1 MSDTNAFDTFEKVE
15 FLFKNYLGYANTQNN
30 KPFFQETE
38 IQTNNYIYGSN
49 VFLDVLPTQDITW
62 NTLNQQETE
71 NELLAD
77 NYTPNITQ
85 IQVDAMTNPIVKK
98 YIKVK
103 LKPVPLSGNQSYYAL
118 DQNRKNILQDAI
130 QSNVNKDGS
139 VQPYLY
145 TLYKND
151 AVTPIPNTETG
162 GNWVFDIKNGVINFV
177 DIQNISDPTANYHIS
192 ESQPPYLTFVKYV
205 GRKGTQYITDD
216 FDKYDVNF
224 DASGSVLYVANDGK
238 VNTKFPFVNYKS
250 ERPNT
255 GISGELFLNTD
266 NQGYLEYYTD
276 QNTWKRIGVEVHHG
290 LQKNDLGAIS
300 VTSDISLNDVSLNT
314 LSYYTDSSQN
324 INVEANLVP
333 PSNQLFNLG
342 SSNSK
347 WENVYGNNLLANFIE
362 VNDVSTTD
370 ISAVD
375 ISATTLTVT
384 DISAVDISAVDISA
398 SNISTSNLNA
408 EDILSVTFQGTNL
421 GSSSDPFEKSF
432 ITDLSASNLGT
443 INDTSNNL
451 HLKSNLI
458 PSGIKD
464 ASNIIQISL
473 GDDQNIFNSALI
485 NDISLNR
492 IGYLSDTSKN
502 IMVNGHL
509 IPSGPYDICRNIING
524 ETVEF
529 NLSNFS
535 LGSFNNRWR
544 SLYVSDQTIWIGQ
557 SSISTKST
565 TTTDAQGR
573 EKTTI
578 ELLFIPEAID
588 KDDEDSADGSGNNT
602 STTTTQPTSISI
614 AKGEFLKT
622 IETEIDPVTN
632 QVIEVETFVPIEDSF
647 AIGNLLELGDVDIS
661 KNELQDGNTIVF
673 DSSNE
678 KFIIGPNLYVNNK
691 FQTFEEI
698 LTQQPLNFTLDS
710 SNNGTGQI
718 TLRWNYDDILA
729 MDAYGPRQNAL
740 ETLPKRKM
748 IPFIDKIHVDISG
761 VIDPD
766 HPSNNDNV
774 WLNYNLGHFDNN
786 GDYAIADNDNYDDG
800 DTYKKLEV
808 LKQTATN
815 TDVQKILSRS
825 GSNNSFSF
833 RIYGINNA
841 YDDNDIIDERS
852 LYVYNTFFTTAETPL
867 APYYI
872 SASQIQNTLSNDNK
886 LSVTY
891 SVDETEKNNP
901 TSLAG
906 IIEIA
911 SSYKEFE
918 RSVSA
923 HSLAVQADVNT
934 VSTQETHS
942 YSNDP
947 IGANENITWEQ
958 TELKPGTSYQFRAK
972 VKNNLNDQFGD
983 LSGFE
988 PNSPSI
994 FTDIP
999 ITTTSNKMVTFQ
1011 SPASP
1016 SLTNIF
1022 SPNFTN
1028 NNGLDKYYINLS
1040 AFSDNEDIF
1049 TPTISSNSGEFEI
1062 TTDTVYGASID
1073 NKEELITLKVYK
1085 DYDSQNASATQTY
1098 QFHGYNTA
1106 SNLLTFNNVVNHS
1119 SDPKY
1124 LQIETFDQYYDVQ
1137 TNTTNAN
1144 VGFRL
1149 NGRITINGI
1158 EKQNCNT
1165 LIGGA
1170 QTNPHILR
1178 YELTRSNDVE
1188 STGNMS
1194 SSRDYELYID
1204 ELSGP
1209 PTITSNTSNV
1219 EVTSVKYTMGIASVK
1234 TMTINIERT
1243 YGNCNSNNKFIVGNR
1258 IVGSVAGISNTNFSQ
1273 QNKLLTST
1281 DINNAATVGEYTHNI
1296 SKTDAIYSTNGF
1308 TNGINNSLTVSTS
1321 AFNLNSTTN
1330 GGSVSLQSLTS
1341 NQTILNHFY
1350 DRLSYAND
1358 NSSTSEFVLTTTI
1371 NSITKNKISQID
1383 TSTINNLGSNIGSI
1397 TSIDYINHI
1406 AAVNDCTLLYIGGKF
1421 QSNLTFIYPDTS
1433 QINYDNVQ
1441 NVTQY
1446 THGAIS
1452 YALDGTTAGLGTKY
1466 KWICLNAFQNGSYY
1480 NILGTDISIHSL
1492 DGVNYI
1498 DLNTVLSNYFG
1509 ATVRDAIFSSSDDWA
1524 VCFVTS
1530 TKVGTTNKVMATPQG
1545 GHSKSSPWYNEGT
1558 GTVSWNDII
1567 NTGATYNKY
1576 KCKVSSYGIS
1586 VDNTALN
1593 DDLQIFIG
1601 VKNE

>member
-1 MSDTNAFDTFEKVE
+1 
-15 FLFKNYLGYANTQNN
+15 
-30 KPFFQETE
+30 
-38 IQTNNYIYGSN
+38 
-49 VFLDVLPTQDITW
+49 
-62 NTLNQQETE
+62 
-71 NELLAD
+71 
-77 NYTPNITQ
+77 
-85 IQVDAMTNPIVKK
+85 
-98 YIKVK
+98 
-103 LKPVPLSGNQSYYAL
+103 
-118 DQNRKNILQDAI
+118 
-130 QSNVNKDGS
+130 
-139 VQPYLY
+139 
-145 TLYKND
+145 
-151 AVTPIPNTETG
+151 
-162 GNWVFDIKNGVINFV
+162 
-177 DIQNISDPTANYHIS
+177 
-192 ESQPPYLTFVKYV
+192 
-205 GRKGTQYITDD
+205 
-216 FDKYDVNF
+216 
-224 DASGSVLYVANDGK
+224 
-238 VNTKFPFVNYKS
+238 
-250 ERPNT
+250 
-255 GISGELFLNTD
+255 
-266 NQGYLEYYTD
+266 
-276 QNTWKRIGVEVHHG
+276 
-290 LQKNDLGAIS
+290 
-300 VTSDISLNDVSLNT
+300 
-314 LSYYTDSSQN
+314 
-324 INVEANLVP
+324 
-333 PSNQLFNLG
+333 
-342 SSNSK
+342 
-347 WENVYGNNLLANFIE
+347 
-362 VNDVSTTD
+362 
-370 ISAVD
+370 
-375 ISATTLTVT
+375 
-384 DISAVDISAVDISA
+384 
-398 SNISTSNLNA
+398 
-408 EDILSVTFQGTNL
+408 
-421 GSSSDPFEKSF
+421 
-432 ITDLSASNLGT
+432 
-443 INDTSNNL
+443 
-451 HLKSNLI
+451 
-458 PSGIKD
+458 
-464 ASNIIQISL
+464 
-473 GDDQNIFNSALI
+473 
-485 NDISLNR
+485 
-492 IGYLSDTSKN
+492 
-502 IMVNGHL
+502 MVNGHL
-509 IPSGPYDICRNIING
+509 IPAGPYDICRNVIDG

-529 NLSNFS
+529 NLSKFS
-535 LGSFNNRWR
+535 LGSFKNRWR
-544 SLYVSDQTIWIGQ
+544 SLYVSDKTIWIGQ

-565 TTTDAQGR
+565 TTTDAQGI

-588 KDDEDSADGSGNNT
+588 KDDDEDSAGGSDNN
-602 STTTTQPTSISI
+602 TTTTATQPAAISI

-632 QVIEVETFVPIEDSF
+632 QVVEVETFVPIEDSF

-661 KNELQDGNTIVF
+661 KNELKDGNTIVF
-673 DSSNE
+673 DSFNE

-710 SNNGTGQI
+710 SNNGTGKI
-718 TLRWNYDDILA
+718 TLTWNYDDILA
-729 MDAYGPRQNAL
+729 MDAYGGPRQNAL

-761 VIDPD
+761 VIDPNN
-766 HPSNNDNV
+766 PSNNDNV

-786 GDYAIADNDNYDDG
+786 GDYAIDDNHNYDDG

-808 LKQTATN
+808 LKQTVTDTN
-815 TDVQKILSRS
+815 VKKILSRS

-867 APYYI
+867 DPYYI
-872 SASQIQNTLSNDNK
+872 SASQIENTSSNHNK

-891 SVDETEKNNP
+891 RVAETEKNNP
-901 TSLAG
+901 TSLAR
-906 IIEIA
+906 IIEVA

-923 HSLAVQADVNT
+923 HNLAVQVDVNT

-958 TELKPGTSYQFRAK
+958 TGLKPGTSYQFRAK

-983 LSGFE
+983 LSNFE

-1011 SPASP
+1011 TPASS

-1028 NNGLDKYYINLS
+1028 NSSSNKFYINLS
-1040 AFSDNEDIF
+1040 TFNNNDDIIF
-1049 TPTISSNSGEFEI
+1049 TPTISNSGEFEI
-1062 TTDTVYGASID
+1062 TTDTVYGDSID

-1085 DYDSQNASATQTY
+1085 DYDSQNPSATQTY
-1098 QFHGYNTA
+1098 QFNGYNTA
-1106 SNLLTFNNVVNHS
+1106 SNVQTFNNVVNHS

-1124 LQIETFDQYYDVQ
+1124 LQIETFDQYYV
-1137 TNTTNAN
+1137 NTTNAN

-1178 YELTRSNDVE
+1178 YELTRSDVVV

-1204 ELSGP
+1204 ELSGA

-1219 EVTSVKYTMGIASVK
+1219 EVTDVKYTMGIASVK
-1234 TMTINIERT
+1234 TMTINIDRT
-1243 YGNCNSNNKFIVGNR
+1243 YGNCNSTNKFIVGNR
-1258 IVGSVAGISNTNFSQ
+1258 IVGSIDAISKTNFSQ
-1273 QNKLLTST
+1273 QNKLLSSS
-1281 DINNAATVGEYTHNI
+1281 DINNVGEYTHNI
-1296 SKTDAIYSTNGF
+1296 SKTGAIYSTNGF

-1321 AFNLNSTTN
+1321 AYNLKSTNN
-1330 GGSVSLQSLTS
+1330 GASVNLQSPTLTS
-1341 NQTILNHFY
+1341 NQTTLNHFY

-1358 NSSTSEFVLTTTI
+1358 TSSTSEFVLTTTI

-1397 TSIDYINHI
+1397 TSTDYINHI
-1406 AAVNDCTLLYIGGKF
+1406 TAVNDCTLLYIGGKF
-1421 QSNLTFIYPDTS
+1421 QSNLTFTYPDTS

-1452 YALDGTTAGLGTKY
+1452 YALDGTTAGSGTKY
-1466 KWICLNAFQNGSYY
+1466 KWICLNAFQNVGGKY
-1480 NILGTDISIHSL
+1480 NILGTDISIESS

-1509 ATVRDAIFSSSDDWA
+1509 TTVRDAIFSSSNVGA

-1558 GTVSWNDII
+1558 GTIGWNDII

-1576 KCKVSSYGIS
+1576 KCKVSTYGIS

>member
-1 MSDTNAFDTFEKVE
+1 MNAEDI
-15 FLFKNYLGYANTQNN
+15 NT
-30 KPFFQETE
+30 
-38 IQTNNYIYGSN
+38 
-49 VFLDVLPTQDITW
+49 ITI
-62 NTLNQQETE
+62 NTT
-71 NELLAD
+71 
-77 NYTPNITQ
+77 TIT
-85 IQVDAMTNPIVKK
+85 
-98 YIKVK
+98 
-103 LKPVPLSGNQSYYAL
+103 
-118 DQNRKNILQDAI
+118 
-130 QSNVNKDGS
+130 
-139 VQPYLY
+139 
-145 TLYKND
+145 
-151 AVTPIPNTETG
+151 
-162 GNWVFDIKNGVINFV
+162 
-177 DIQNISDPTANYHIS
+177 
-192 ESQPPYLTFVKYV
+192 
-205 GRKGTQYITDD
+205 
-216 FDKYDVNF
+216 
-224 DASGSVLYVANDGK
+224 
-238 VNTKFPFVNYKS
+238 
-250 ERPNT
+250 
-255 GISGELFLNTD
+255 
-266 NQGYLEYYTD
+266 
-276 QNTWKRIGVEVHHG
+276 
-290 LQKNDLGAIS
+290 
-300 VTSDISLNDVSLNT
+300 TSTI
-314 LSYYTDSSQN
+314 
-324 INVEANLVP
+324 
-333 PSNQLFNLG
+333 F
-342 SSNSK
+342 
-347 WENVYGNNLLANFIE
+347 
-362 VNDVSTTD
+362 TTD

-375 ISATTLTVT
+375 ISASTLTVTDISAVDILGSTLIVTDISAVDISAVDISASTLTVT

-398 SNISTSNLNA
+398 SNLAISNLNAEDINTSTINTNTITSSTIITTDISAVDISALDISAVDISASTLTITDISAVDISANNISTSNLNA
-408 EDILSVTFQGTNL
+408 EDIFSVTFKGNNL
-421 GSSSDPFEKSF
+421 GAISDPFEKSF

-443 INDTSNNL
+443 INDISNNL
-451 HLKSNLI
+451 YLKSNLI

-464 ASNIIQISL
+464 SSNIIQISL
-473 GDDQNIFNSALI
+473 GDDQNIFNNAVI

-509 IPSGPYDICRNIING
+509 IPSGPYDICNNIIEG
-524 ETVEF
+524 QSVEF
-529 NLSNFS
+529 NLSKFS

-544 SLYVSDQTIWIGQ
+544 SLYVSDKTIWIGQ

-565 TTTDAQGR
+565 TTTDEQGR

-588 KDDEDSADGSGNNT
+588 KDDDEDGDDGSDNNT
-602 STTTTQPTSISI
+602 TTTTTQPAAISI

-622 IETEIDPVTN
+622 VETEIDPVT
-632 QVIEVETFVPIEDSF
+632 QEVVEIETFVPIEDSF
-647 AIGNLLELGDVDIS
+647 AIGNLLELADVDIS

-710 SNNGTGQI
+710 SNNETGKI
-718 TLRWNYDDILA
+718 TLSWNYDDILA

-761 VIDPD
+761 VIDPN

-774 WLNYNLGHFDNN
+774 WLNYNLGNFDNN
-786 GDYAIADNDNYDDG
+786 GDYAIGDNDNYDDG

-808 LKQTATN
+808 LKQTVTDTN
-815 TDVQKILSRS
+815 VKNILSRS

-886 LSVTY
+886 LLVTY
-891 SVDETEKNNP
+891 TVAETEKKNP

-911 SSYKEFE
+911 SSYKESK

-923 HSLAVQADVNT
+923 HNLAVPVDVIT

-942 YSNDP
+942 YSSNP

-958 TELKPGTSYQFRAK
+958 TGLKPGTSYQFKAK
-972 VKNNLNDQFGD
+972 VKNNLNDQFGN

-988 PNSPSI
+988 PNSPLI

-1011 SPASP
+1011 SPAS
-1016 SLTNIF
+1016 SSLTLTNIF

-1028 NNGLDKYYINLS
+1028 NSGLDKYYINLS
-1040 AFSDNEDIF
+1040 AINDNDDIIF
-1049 TPTISSNSGEFEI
+1049 TPTISDSGVFEI
-1062 TTDTVYGASID
+1062 TTDTVYGDSID
-1073 NKEELITLKVYK
+1073 NKEKLITLNVYK

-1098 QFHGYNTA
+1098 QFNGYNTT
-1106 SNLLTFNNVVNHS
+1106 SNPPTFNNVVNHS

-1124 LQIETFDQYYDVQ
+1124 LQIATFDQYYA
-1137 TNTTNAN
+1137 NTTNAN

-1170 QTNPHILR
+1170 QPNRHILR
-1178 YELTRSNDVE
+1178 YELTRSTEVQ
-1188 STGNMS
+1188 STGNML

-1204 ELSGP
+1204 ELSGAP
-1209 PTITSNTSNV
+1209 SITSNTSNV
-1219 EVTSVKYTMGIASVK
+1219 EVKSVKYTMGIASVN
-1234 TMTINIERT
+1234 TMTINIKRT
-1243 YGNCNSNNKFIVGNR
+1243 YKNCNSINKFIVGNR
-1258 IVGSVAGISNTNFSQ
+1258 IVGSVGAISNTNFSKE
-1273 QNKLLTST
+1273 NKLLTYT
-1281 DINNAATVGEYTHNI
+1281 DINSAATVGEYTHNI
-1296 SKTDAIYSTNGF
+1296 EKADAVYNTTNGF
-1308 TNGINNSLTVSTS
+1308 NNGRNNSLSVYTS

-1330 GGSVSLQSLTS
+1330 GVSVSLQSPTLTS
-1341 NQTILNHFY
+1341 NQTTLNHFY
-1350 DRLSYAND
+1350 DRLSYAN
-1358 NSSTSEFVLTTTI
+1358 NTSSTSEFVLTTII
-1371 NSITKNKISQID
+1371 NSTTKNKISQIN

-1397 TSIDYINHI
+1397 TTTDYTNHTD
-1406 AAVNDCTLLYIGGKF
+1406 AVNDCTLLYIGGKF
-1421 QSNLTFIYPDTS
+1421 QSNLTFTYPNTS
-1433 QINYDNVQ
+1433 QINYDNVS
-1441 NVTQY
+1441 VTAY
-1446 THGAIS
+1446 SHGMIS
-1452 YALDGTTAGLGTKY
+1452 YALDGTTSGSGTKY
-1466 KWICLNAFQNGSYY
+1466 KWICLNAFQNGGGKY
-1480 NILGTDISIHSL
+1480 NILGTDISIDSS

-1498 DLNTVLSNYFG
+1498 DLDTVISNYFG
-1509 ATVRDAIFSSSDDWA
+1509 ATVRDAIFSSSEDGA

-1530 TKVGTTNKVMATPQG
+1530 TKINTTNKVMATPQG
-1545 GHSKSSPWYNEGT
+1545 GHPKSSPWYNEGT
-1558 GTVSWNDII
+1558 GTISWNNII
-1567 NTGATYNKY
+1567 STSATYNKY